1 MVAPKCEIRRNH
13 DQVPLHRC
21 PDEGRDDAEHVR
33 ITCGLKP
40 RRNRNEDHHIRS
52 SPPHGLKPFQGE
64 VNEGLRVAL
73 DDRHLLFLIP
83 IGQVMEAGRKDAGVI
98 LHGLP
103 SNRFLAVM
111 DEP

>member
-1 MVAPKCEIRRNH
+1 M
-13 DQVPLHRC
+13 D
-21 PDEGRDDAEHVR
+21 
-33 ITCGLKP
+33 
-40 RRNRNEDHHIRS
+40 
-52 SPPHGLKPFQGE
+52 
-64 VNEGLRVAL
+64 EGLRVAL

-111 DEP
+111 SEPCGLFDHGGDGDVVITFPIRAVELDPRRGSLSRPTVSGPENV